1 MSASEASRTRPSL
14 YSMSRRG
21 DLAATPWPVASS
33 LCKVNGG
40 LQAVGGLLGP
50 PRRAFALEVRVDP
63 VHTVHRPT
71 DVTLVRAGCLGQSV
85 ETVSRRLLAKPYG
98 CQLGLFLRSLTRVRG
113 TEGRLLEVNE
123 AMLNAG
129 LVPHYKGRPYKTM
142 IRSVTSLDET
152 D

>member
-1 MSASEASRTRPSL
+1 MQR
-14 YSMSRRG
+14 
-21 DLAATPWPVASS
+21 
-33 LCKVNGG
+33 VNGG

-50 PRRAFALEVRVDP
+50 PREGVRSRSP
-63 VHTVHRPT
+63 SRPTVHTVHRPT

-85 ETVSRRLLAKPYG
+85 ETVLRRLLAKPYG